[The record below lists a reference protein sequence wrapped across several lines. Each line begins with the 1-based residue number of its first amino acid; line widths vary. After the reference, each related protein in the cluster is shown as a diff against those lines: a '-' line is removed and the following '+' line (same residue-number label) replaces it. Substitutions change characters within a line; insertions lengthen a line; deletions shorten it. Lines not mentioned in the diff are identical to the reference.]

1 MKEMNTNQ
9 ERNVSLPIRRNLT
22 LAYALSL
29 VITFLMTAAAVSG
42 FLYRTVIYP
51 TDELL
56 QSFLPN
62 DVVNLFIGV
71 PILLGS
77 MWLARR
83 GRLIGLL
90 FWPGALFY
98 VLYNYIAYVFGMPF
112 NVAFLL
118 YLTLVTLSAYT
129 IIGLVASFDGTAVQQ
144 RLTGVVPERV
154 GGGVLAVLGILF
166 SLRVIAVFVGALVN
180 QTPVAKTELSVLVS
194 DFMINP
200 AWIIGGVL
208 LWRREAL
215 GYVTGIGLLFQASML
230 FIGLIFFMLL
240 QPLLTDTPFILVDVV
255 VVFIMGLVC
264 FIPFALSVHGVV
276 SNRSSSPA

>member
-1 MKEMNTNQ
+1 MNTNQ
-9 ERNVSLPIRRNLT
+9 ERNASLPIRRNLT

-29 VITFLMTAAAVSG
+29 VIALLMTAASVAG

-56 QSFLPN
+56 QWFMPN
-62 DVVNLFIGV
+62 DVVNLLIGA

-83 GRLIGLL
+83 GQLIGLL

-112 NVAFLL
+112 NVVFLL
-118 YLTLVTLSAYT
+118 YLTLVTLSVYT
-129 IIGLVASFDGTAVQQ
+129 IIGLVASIDGTAVQQ
-144 RLTGVVPERV
+144 RLAGVVPERAA
-154 GGGVLAVLGILF
+154 GGVLAGLGILF
-166 SLRVIAVFVGALVN
+166 SLRVIGAIVGALVN
-180 QTPVAKTELSVLVS
+180 QTSVATTELSVLVS
-194 DFMINP
+194 DFVTSP
-200 AWIIGGVL
+200 AWVIGGVL

-215 GYVTGIGLLFQASML
+215 GYVTGMGLLFQSSML
-230 FIGLIFFMLL
+230 FIGLISFMLL
-240 QPLLTDTPFILVDVV
+240 QPLLTAAPFILADVV

-264 FIPFALSVHGVV
+264 FIPFALFVRGVV